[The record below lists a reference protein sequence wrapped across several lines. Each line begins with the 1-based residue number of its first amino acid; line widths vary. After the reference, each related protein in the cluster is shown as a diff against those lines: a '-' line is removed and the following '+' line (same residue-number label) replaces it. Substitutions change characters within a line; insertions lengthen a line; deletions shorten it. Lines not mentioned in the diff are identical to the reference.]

1 MTTINGLPAHALL
14 VHVVVVFIPLA
25 AVLLV
30 VMAFW
35 PQARRRLSVF
45 TAIIAGVALVSVP
58 LTTEAGDWLEH
69 RVPPSTL
76 VRAHTRL
83 GDTMLPWA
91 IGLFVLAAAV
101 AVHEILRSPGRT
113 TTSARTDHPGAAHAP
128 VTRAQT
134 TRGDGSGGRAVSVVI
149 AVLAL
154 VVAAG
159 SIFTVYKIGD
169 SGARAAWTERLSEH
183 ANPPHPRTQTS
194 QGLIKASAR
203 SPQPMAPPWLI
214 SLFESRAVAPGSAR
228 GFSTKPRHGTSS
240 LTQSRCLTTD
250 HHSAE
255 QTHATME
262 GTSPVKSFR

>member
-35 PQARRRLSVF
+35 PGARPRLSVF
-45 TAIIAGVALVSVP
+45 TAIVAGVALVSVP
-58 LTTEAGDWLEH
+58 LTTEAGEWHEH
-69 RVPPSTL
+69 LVTPSSL

-83 GDTMLPWA
+83 GNTMLPWA

-101 AVHEILRSPGRT
+101 AVREILRSHSRT
-113 TTSARTDHPGAAHAP
+113 TTSARTDHAGAAHAP
-128 VTRAQT
+128 VTGAQT
-134 TRGDGSGGRAVSVVI
+134 TRGDGIGGRPVSVVI

-169 SGARAAWTERLSEH
+169 SGARAAWTERFSEQ
-183 ANPPHPRTQTS
+183 ANPPHRQPRPHMRHHTMATHFDRQTLRPRGNIHLES
-194 QGLIKASAR
+194 ASHVCDTEDLEDPHPR
-203 SPQPMAPPWLI
+203 SSEALFAHQNTHTAKII
-214 SLFESRAVAPGSAR
+214 SDIGE
-228 GFSTKPRHGTSS
+228 
-240 LTQSRCLTTD
+240 
-250 HHSAE
+250 
-255 QTHATME
+255 
-262 GTSPVKSFR
+262 